1 MLASPATLH
10 HLLLPAPPHP
20 AFALPNPAPPLH
32 AWLPISRLAPPRVA
46 AFAHSSSRRPRRRDA
61 KARVAAA
68 AGEETAP
75 AVAAEEASSSGP
87 TKFSVKIPVGDRHVS
102 R

>member
-68 AGEETAP
+68 AGE